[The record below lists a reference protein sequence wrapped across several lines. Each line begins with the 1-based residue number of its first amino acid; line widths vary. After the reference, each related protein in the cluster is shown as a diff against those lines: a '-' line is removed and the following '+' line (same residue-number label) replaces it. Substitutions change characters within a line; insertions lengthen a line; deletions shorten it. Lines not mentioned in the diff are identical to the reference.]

1 MDERQKRELEYHRQ
15 FAELHRD
22 KIEKAVDLDVISPGP
37 RRKWNAY
44 WSSYDAIM
52 EKDVA
57 GKNVLVPGCG
67 FGEDAIRLAK
77 LGARVYASDLSPEL
91 IEISR
96 QRANH
101 MGIANI
107 AFDVMPAEALS
118 YEDDSFDLIYFN
130 DILHHV
136 NIPKTLLE
144 AKRVL
149 KRGGTVVANELYT
162 HSSLQKIRE
171 SKFVTGFLYKRM
183 VSFIYG
189 TKTPYITEDE
199 RKINENELNLLF
211 SILIPGFKLDY
222 FMLLCGRIVPSY
234 WTSYAKLDHFIL
246 NISKRFGNLLAGRAV
261 IVGTIDK

>member
-96 QRANH
+96 QRASH

-107 AFDVMPAEALS
+107 
-118 YEDDSFDLIYFN
+118 
-130 DILHHV
+130 
-136 NIPKTLLE
+136 
-144 AKRVL
+144 
-149 KRGGTVVANELYT
+149 
-162 HSSLQKIRE
+162 
-171 SKFVTGFLYKRM
+171 
-183 VSFIYG
+183 VS
-189 TKTPYITEDE
+189 
-199 RKINENELNLLF
+199 
-211 SILIPGFKLDY
+211 
-222 FMLLCGRIVPSY
+222 
-234 WTSYAKLDHFIL
+234 
-246 NISKRFGNLLAGRAV
+246 
-261 IVGTIDK
+261 